1 MDYRLTRHAIEGLG
15 ERSIPLQ
22 LVEMVLAD
30 PEQQFEEDGLMVYQS
45 RFEGTQGKTYLLR
58 VFVNTAVSPARVVT
72 VYRTSKLNK
81 YWR

>member
-1 MDYRLTRHAIEGLG
+1 MDYRLTRHALEELS

-45 RFEGTQGKTYLLR
+45 RFDGKQGKTYLLR
-58 VFVNTAVSPARVVT
+58 VFVNTTVAPANVVT